1 MNEQVNLSLESNHLL
16 VLFEQPLDFVNV
28 MFFVCLLSLQLYRSV
43 ILLSGCTEL
52 PMDTKSLYI
61 MNLCNLQ
68 FRRQIIDLVC

>member
-52 PMDTKSLYI
+52 PMDT
-61 MNLCNLQ
+61 NLCNLQ